1 VRGIGGISAAGAPP
15 ARRGARAA
23 SGFALPGD
31 RPATAAAASAPSGIA
46 ALLSVQDEDAGAPA
60 KRETPLR
67 RAALA
72 LDELRGLQLALL
84 RGCGDDPARLERL
97 AALANGADL
106 AAEPALRSLIAEVR
120 LRARV
125 ELARR
130 HAQNAG
136 GAAR

>member
-1 VRGIGGISAAGAPP
+1 MRGIGGVSAAGAPA
-15 ARRGARAA
+15 ARRGARPAT
-23 SGFALPGD
+23 GFALPGD
-31 RPATAAAASAPSGIA
+31 RPAAAAAMSAPDGIA
-46 ALLSVQDEDAGAPA
+46 ALLAVQDEGAGAPP
-60 KRETPLR
+60 KREAPLR

-84 RGCGDDPARLERL
+84 RGGGDDPARLERL
-97 AALANGADL
+97 AALADGADP
-106 AAEPALRSLIAEVR
+106 AAEPALRSLLAEIG

-136 GAAR
+136 GAPR